1 MKISYCVVSDTGNVR
16 TNNED
21 NFNVQGVYRT
31 DFSKKKFEYSGEYNQ
46 SMVVAA
52 VFDGMGGEEA
62 GEVASLIAAENLQ
75 TENIEDIY
83 AVAEANIKLI
93 NDKICSFMDA
103 NGSRSGTTLAALYI
117 NESTAISCNIGDS
130 EVYLFRKGSLNRIS
144 KIHNKAQMLIDM
156 GVINAEDA
164 RSNRGKYVL
173 TQYLG
178 IKKEEMTL
186 SPAFSEEIKLE
197 LGDRFLIC
205 SDGLSDAFSEKELCN
220 ILEDCSSVDSVTTA
234 RRLLTGALE
243 TECKDNT
250 TAIVVDVELC

>member
-1 MKISYCVVSDTGNVR
+1 MKISYCAVSDMGNVR
-16 TNNED
+16 SNNED
-21 NFNVQGVYRT
+21 NFRIKGFYRT
-31 DFSKKKFEYSGEYNQ
+31 DFNEKKYEYSGESEQ
-46 SMVVAA
+46 TEFVAA
-52 VFDGMGGEEA
+52 VFDGMGGEDA

-75 TENIEDIY
+75 TENIEDVHT
-83 AVAEANIKLI
+83 VAEKNINII

-103 NGSRSGTTLAALYI
+103 NGGRSGSTLAVLYI
-117 NESTAISCNIGDS
+117 NDSTAMSCNLGDS
-130 EVYLFRKGSLNRIS
+130 EVYLFRKGVLNRIS
-144 KIHNKAQMLIDM
+144 KIHNKAQMLVDM
-156 GVINAEDA
+156 GMITAEEA
-164 RSNRGKYVL
+164 HSNKGKYVL

-250 TAIVVDVELC
+250 TAIVVDIR